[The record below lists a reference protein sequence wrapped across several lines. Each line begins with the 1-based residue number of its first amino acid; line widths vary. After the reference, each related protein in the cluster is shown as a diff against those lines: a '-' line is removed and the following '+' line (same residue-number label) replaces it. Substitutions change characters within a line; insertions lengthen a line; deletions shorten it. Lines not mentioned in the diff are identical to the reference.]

1 MKYNKKAM
9 NIILALKPA
18 IIKNNLYN
26 INLDEILTQYNIN
39 IEEFYKYFPNKISSM
54 SLIYFSYLSEKSVF
68 SSKEF
73 LKNEKS
79 ISKKVTNIL
88 NNKISLIHQEKE
100 LSIFFIKYCVIKPIL
115 IFRSSYY
122 FSDLVWKEIND
133 SSIDFNYYTKR
144 GILSK
149 IYMKS
154 LFYWIKTKNLS
165 DTNVYIARQIASIKI
180 IGKLKSYK
188 EIVLEKVSS
197 IDLIKYLDFR
207 HK

>member
-1 MKYNKKAM
+1 
-9 NIILALKPA
+9 
-18 IIKNNLYN
+18 
-26 INLDEILTQYNIN
+26 
-39 IEEFYKYFPNKISSM
+39 M

-79 ISKKVTNIL
+79 ISKKVAHIL
-88 NNKISLIHQEKE
+88 NSKISLIQQEKE
-100 LSIFFIKYCVIKPIL
+100 LSTFFIKYCIIKPIL
-115 IFRSSYY
+115 IVKASYY
-122 FSDLVWKEIND
+122 FSDLVWKELND
-133 SSIDFNYYTKR
+133 SSTDFNYYTKR

-149 IYMKS
+149 IYISS

-165 DTNVYIARQIASIKI
+165 DTKVYILRQIDSIRILGKI
-180 IGKLKSYK
+180 KSCK
-188 EIVLEKVSS
+188 EAVLEKISS

>member
-54 SLIYFSYLSEKSVF
+54 SLIYFSYLSKKSVV
-68 SSKEF
+68 SSKKF

-133 SSIDFNYYTKR
+133 SSTDFNYYTKR

-149 IYMKS
+149 IYISS

-165 DTNVYIARQIASIKI
+165 DTNVYILRQIASIKI
-180 IGKLKSYK
+180 LGKIKNCK
-188 EIVLEKVSS
+188 EVVLEKISS